1 MKATKGN
8 KVYTITEEQR
18 KFYLDA
24 GYDIIDD
31 EGKVIKYGKGKT
43 VPYAEYA
50 AVKKEL
56 DELKSAKEPKEP
68 EGPEKDDQEPG
79 KSEKPKKPEKAAK
92 KQGEAAK

>member
-18 KFYLDA
+18 KFYVDA
-24 GYDIIDD
+24 GYDIMGD
-31 EGKVIKYGKGKT
+31 EGDVIEYGKGKT

-56 DELKSAKEPKEP
+56 DELKAAQDTEKPP
-68 EGPEKDDQEPG
+68 E
-79 KSEKPKKPEKAAK
+79 KSEKQSK
-92 KQGEAAK
+92 KQDKKESGGQ